1 VLIACTTRLAT
12 SRQLITYH
20 SNTRIRIAWYGF
32 LDRNWDVVRK
42 QMDANTK
49 KTKTTKRKSH
59 VSSDEDYFLKISAE
73 QVEFLDQGA
82 VQKPKKP
89 SSRKVQTPCWKF
101 FDIPQGTEQST
112 NCKKCAASII
122 CVEKLRTISTTR
134 LNAYQRAK
142 YWNQLDVGASFR
154 GIGQFENPEPRQQMT
169 SMLQKVSKDEVNVER
184 YDKKFTTMT

>member
-1 VLIACTTRLAT
+1 MLIACTTRLAT
-12 SRQLITYH
+12 SRQPFTYH
-20 SNTRIRIAWYGF
+20 SNTRIRIAWCGF

-59 VSSDEDYFLKISAE
+59 VSSDEDYFLTISAE
-73 QVEFLDQGA
+73 EVEFLDQGA

-112 NCKKCAASII
+112 DCKKCAASII
-122 CVEKLRTISTTR
+122 CVEKLRKISTTR

-142 YWNQLDVGASFR
+142 YWNQLDVGASLLIR
-154 GIGQFENPEPRQQMT
+154 DIGQFENPTPRQQMT
-169 SMLQKVSKDEVNVER
+169 
-184 YDKKFTTMT
+184 